1 MSDRA
6 GEHSEMMRRWWV
18 HLPLDHPFVQVIRQ
32 LAGDLPDRLQ
42 ARVRR
47 RSGPP
52 RERRDR
58 GPHR

>member
-1 MSDRA
+1 
-6 GEHSEMMRRWWV
+6 MMRRWWV

-52 RERRDR
+52 RERRDQ
-58 GPHR
+58 GPSR